1 MKIKKKSSKI
11 EDGLLKHRVLT
22 EVPGLESQV
31 PEELTLEPVIAD
43 LIPQTFWDEEKF
55 AKISVKNP
63 RRPYLRNK
71 NQPRSLLSLTKTSN

>member
-43 LIPQTFWDEEKF
+43 LIPQTF
-55 AKISVKNP
+55 
-63 RRPYLRNK
+63 
-71 NQPRSLLSLTKTSN
+71 